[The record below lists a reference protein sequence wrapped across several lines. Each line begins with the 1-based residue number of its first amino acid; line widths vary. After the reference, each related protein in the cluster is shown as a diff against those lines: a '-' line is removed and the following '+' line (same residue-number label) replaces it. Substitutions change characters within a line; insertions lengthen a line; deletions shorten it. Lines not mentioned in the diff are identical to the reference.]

1 MTSRVEKGK
10 EGLGPRTAKIV
21 IGDHVDAPIMLAG
34 ADGSPVIDISG
45 LYGRTGVKAFNP
57 GLADVAVCKSAISFV
72 DGEKGEL
79 LYRGY
84 PIEDLAEKATFV
96 ETAYLLIRGNLPTV
110 EERDNFSLE
119 LTHKSNIH
127 EDMKRYFDG
136 FPFNADPM
144 AMLSSMIIAL
154 STYDQEDLMQK
165 DWFERTSTSLLAK
178 TKTIAAFSYRRKR
191 GEPYVYPQD
200 GYSYCA
206 NLLHMLFDRPNK
218 RYEVDERLVAVLNK
232 ILILHADHEQNCS
245 TTTVRTVGSSGA
257 NMFVSVSSGVDA
269 LSGPRHGGANQDV
282 LRLLERI
289 HEDDDNIRKYVD
301 MAKDSKNSFRLP
313 GFGHRVYKNYDPR
326 ARICKAGCDEVLEIL
341 GIHNPLLEIAKK
353 LEEIAL
359 TDDYFREKR
368 LYPNVDFYS
377 CIIFSALGLP
387 PEMFPVL
394 FAIGR
399 TPGWIAHWKEA
410 FDDPDNRI
418 IRPSQVYVGEN
429 KRQFVPIE
437 KRARAQKVEPAP
449 DRDV

>member
-1 MTSRVEKGK
+1 MKKPTPKTIEIKVGNNIYTLPMLT
-10 EGLGPRTAKIV
+10 G
-21 IGDHVDAPIMLAG
+21 VDESQAIN
-34 ADGSPVIDISG
+34 ISG
-45 LYGRTGVKAFNP
+45 FHAQSGLKAFNP

-72 DGEKGEL
+72 DGERGEL

-84 PIEDLAEKATFV
+84 PIEELAEKTTFV
-96 ETAYLLIRGNLPTV
+96 ETAFLLIRGNLPSA
-110 EERDNFSLE
+110 EERDAFSME
-119 LTHKSNIH
+119 LTHESNIH

-136 FPFNADPM
+136 FPSNASPM

-154 STYDQEDLMQK
+154 STYHQEDAK
-165 DWFERTSTSLLAK
+165 RTDWFEETSTSLLAK
-178 TKTIAAFSYRRKR
+178 IKTIAAFSFRRKR

-200 GYSYCA
+200 EYSYCA

-218 RYEVDERLVAVLNK
+218 RYEIDERLVSVLNK

-282 LRLLERI
+282 LRLLEKI
-289 HEDDDNIRKYVD
+289 QEDDGNIQKYLA
-301 MAKDSKNSFRLP
+301 MAKDPTDPFRLP

-326 ARICKAGCDEVLEIL
+326 AKICKAACDEVLAIL
-341 GIHNPLLEIAKK
+341 GIHNPLLEIAKE

-359 TDDYFREKR
+359 TDEYFMERR

-387 PEMFPVL
+387 SEMFPVL

-410 FDDPDNRI
+410 FDDPESRI
-418 IRPSQVYVGEN
+418 VRPSQVYVGEN
-429 KRQFVPIE
+429 KRHLQ
-437 KRARAQKVEPAP
+437 
-449 DRDV
+449 